1 MNSDPRHVGKDTEV
15 YYGIL
20 LYVRVLYN
28 CSFPG
33 AHLNV
38 TESSE
43 SLKNNRPIKKRVL
56 CVDPLLLLMKSI
68 YLLAVRSW
76 SDHPR
81 KGPMESAEKNA
92 FLRFS

>member
-1 MNSDPRHVGKDTEV
+1 MVTPDIDEATEV

-20 LYVRVLYN
+20 LYVIVFYSL

-43 SLKNNRPIKKRVL
+43 RLKNNRPIKKRTF
-56 CVDPLLLLMKSI
+56 CVGPLLLLMKSI
-68 YLLAVRSW
+68 YLLAVLSS
-76 SDHPR
+76 SDQPR
-81 KGPMESAEKNA
+81 KGQVESAEKDT
-92 FLRFS
+92 F